1 MDNATYA
8 RVHGRVQGVGF
19 RYQTRMQARRL
30 GLVGWVRNAMDG
42 SVEVLISGPKDAREQ
57 MVGWLEEG
65 PAGARVQK
73 VDTSEQPVNEQYD
86 SFEIRA

>member
-42 SVEVLISGPKDAREQ
+42 SVEVLFSGPQDAREQ
-57 MVGWLEEG
+57 MVRWLEEG
-65 PAGARVQK
+65 PAGARVRK
-73 VDTSEQPVNEQYD
+73 VDTSEQPLNEEYE
-86 SFEIRA
+86 SFEIRG

>member
-30 GLVGWVRNAMDG
+30 GLAGWVRNAMDG
-42 SVEVLISGPKDAREQ
+42 TVEVMLSGPKDAREQ
-57 MVGWLEEG
+57 MLGWLEHG
-65 PAGARVQK
+65 PAGARVEK
-73 VDTSEQPVNEQYD
+73 VDSSEQPVNEEFD
-86 SFEIRA
+86 TFEIRG

>member
-42 SVEVLISGPKDAREQ
+42 SVEVLFSGPKDAREQ

-73 VDTSEQPVNEQYD
+73 VDTSEQPVNEEYQ
-86 SFEIRA
+86 SFEIRG